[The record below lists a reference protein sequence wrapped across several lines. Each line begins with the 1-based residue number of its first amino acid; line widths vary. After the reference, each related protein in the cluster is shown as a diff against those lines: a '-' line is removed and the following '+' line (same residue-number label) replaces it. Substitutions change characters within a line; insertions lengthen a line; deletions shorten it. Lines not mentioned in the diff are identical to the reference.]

1 MVGRW
6 WDYSPLSVMRAK
18 PSLPTLCSSPTTSHE
33 PDEVG
38 ARWERGGS
46 WWGDDRGGG
55 RGGGRG
61 NGLWH
66 SSHAPRA
73 QRVCVC
79 GRGKGGG
86 GEGASPS
93 GLSSK
98 ASSADRKY
106 ESFACKGSHGVVR
119 GCTGVQEGC
128 RGARGV
134 RVCEGM

>member
-1 MVGRW
+1 M
-6 WDYSPLSVMRAK
+6 
-18 PSLPTLCSSPTTSHE
+18 
-33 PDEVG
+33 
-38 ARWERGGS
+38 RWERDGSEIGGEMT
-46 WWGDDRGGG
+46 GEVAGE
-55 RGGGRG
+55 GGRG

-73 QRVCVC
+73 QQVCVC

-93 GLSSK
+93 GLSSN

-119 GCTGVQEGC
+119 GCTGVQGGC
-128 RGARGV
+128 KGARGV